1 VIISSPRR
9 RFLVLSVM
17 LMAVAA
23 SCGGSQAPVVQPA
36 RVPTD
41 IVPATVEGDLT
52 VTEFPPARTTFA
64 KAGITSLVADGKV
77 WAIRRGETL
86 VGTLQVSTVKPDVSV
101 TTKEDRRAIL
111 DGVMTGSPYETIQ
124 LGSLDVAA
132 STSADK
138 TLYLW
143 FGPKLFEVLQVK
155 GSKVD
160 PDSIAADLIEFQQ
173 STGKIGPGGP

>member
-1 VIISSPRR
+1 MTSPSRR
-9 RFLVLSVM
+9 GLVTVVSLLLVV
-17 LMAVAA
+17 VAS
-23 SCGGSQAPVVQPA
+23 SCGNGSSGPLVQPA
-36 RVPTD
+36 RVPAD
-41 IVPATVEGDLT
+41 IVPATVAGDLT
-52 VTEFPPARTTFA
+52 VTEFPPARSTFA
-64 KAGITSLVADGKV
+64 KAGLTSLVADGKV

-101 TTKEDRRAIL
+101 TKKEDRRAIL

-160 PDSIAADLIEFQQ
+160 PDSIAADIIEFQQ
-173 STGKIGPGGP
+173 STG